1 MFVIYL
7 NRNCSSLLQ
16 LGRLRESI
24 VECTEALKLDE
35 NYLKALLR
43 RGSSYLE
50 LHEYEEAVR
59 DFERACKIDN
69 SRGMNNIHIYI

>member
-1 MFVIYL
+1 M
-7 NRNCSSLLQ
+7 LQ

-24 VECTEALKLDE
+24 TECTEALKFDE

-50 LHEYEEAVR
+50 LNEYEEAVR
-59 DFERACKIDN
+59 DFEKACKIDN
-69 SRGMNNIHIYI
+69 SRGMNIIYKYNY